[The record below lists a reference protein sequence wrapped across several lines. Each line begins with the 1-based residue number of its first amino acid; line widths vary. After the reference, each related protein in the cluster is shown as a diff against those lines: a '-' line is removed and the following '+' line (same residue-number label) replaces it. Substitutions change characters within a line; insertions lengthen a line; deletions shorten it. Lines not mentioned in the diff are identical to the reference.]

1 MNTIETERLLLRPWK
16 VNDAAEA
23 ASLFRYASDPEIGLR
38 CGWPPHTSV
47 EGSMHDI
54 RNILAVENNWAITI
68 KGGAPNSNAPVGS
81 IALKPVSH
89 RTADVVAADP
99 ELTKRYGK
107 YLGDSALELGY
118 WIGRPFWGKG
128 YMPEALTAVLGYAFD
143 TLRKDAVWGGHYA
156 ENTQSGRVQAK
167 CGLHVVAESK
177 QDYFPLIDRHYDCV
191 YRIITAGERQR
202 HIMQDMTTRIVP
214 IEPQWFMQKAEVQSR
229 TWRELN
235 QGHIPQDIVDAITP
249 AFALKLTRGHA
260 ADPNQVVLIAL
271 ADDRVVGFIELLR
284 TPRPPID
291 RPEAAELASLYVLES
306 EHRHG
311 VGRALVE
318 AGRQAVGNDRL
329 VLWVVGFNTNA
340 QGFYRHIGF
349 HETGL
354 TQTEDMGPELEM
366 INY

>member
-1 MNTIETERLLLRPWK
+1 MIHER
-16 VNDAAEA
+16 
-23 ASLFRYASDPEIGLR
+23 ASL
-38 CGWPPHTSV
+38 
-47 EGSMHDI
+47 
-54 RNILAVENNWAITI
+54 
-68 KGGAPNSNAPVGS
+68 
-81 IALKPVSH
+81 
-89 RTADVVAADP
+89 
-99 ELTKRYGK
+99 
-107 YLGDSALELGY
+107 
-118 WIGRPFWGKG
+118 
-128 YMPEALTAVLGYAFD
+128 
-143 TLRKDAVWGGHYA
+143 
-156 ENTQSGRVQAK
+156 
-167 CGLHVVAESK
+167 
-177 QDYFPLIDRHYDCV
+177 
-191 YRIITAGERQR
+191 RQR

-284 TPRPPID
+284 TPRPPIN

-349 HETGL
+349 HETRL
-354 TQTEDMGPELEM
+354 TQTEDMGPEIEM